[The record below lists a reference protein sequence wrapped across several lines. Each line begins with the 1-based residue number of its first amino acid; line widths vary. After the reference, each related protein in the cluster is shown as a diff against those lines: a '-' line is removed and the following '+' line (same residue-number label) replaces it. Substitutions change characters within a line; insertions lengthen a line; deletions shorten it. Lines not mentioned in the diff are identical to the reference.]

1 MEAMHR
7 GVRGDSDH
15 AMSAHP
21 KTPLDAPLQVRH
33 ELRLRREMID
43 VVGRQ
48 TANMDDWMNV
58 MDTRATNSP
67 KGA

>member
-7 GVRGDSDH
+7 GVRGDH

-21 KTPLDAPLQVRH
+21 KTPLDAPLQVRY
-33 ELRLRREMID
+33 ELRSRREMID

-48 TANMDDWMNV
+48 TAKMYDSMKIT
-58 MDTRATNSP
+58 DTRATNGQN
-67 KGA
+67 GA